1 MMIPHRPGVHPG
13 KDGPLGASY
22 DLGPSVGGAYDSEYE
37 DVTRLGRLG
46 KSEPVSSPRATA
58 MLSHAV
64 LVYGASPDIVDL
76 PCLISTLP
84 CQQGGYPVWSWQRT
98 DRTRTSTSA
107 HREVWTKL
115 RGQIPD
121 GLELDHLCVVRA
133 CIRPSHHEAVT
144 PQQNICR
151 ARSASHRTRLAEW
164 ETGGQLSLLS
174 EGEQ

>member
-64 LVYGASPDIVDL
+64 LVYGASPDIDWDQWNG
-76 PCLISTLP
+76 P
-84 CQQGGYPVWSWQRT
+84 
-98 DRTRTSTSA
+98 
-107 HREVWTKL
+107 
-115 RGQIPD
+115 
-121 GLELDHLCVVRA
+121 
-133 CIRPSHHEAVT
+133 EAKHNR
-144 PQQNICR
+144 QKEQNR
-151 ARSASHRTRLAEW
+151 ARTHEKMTS
-164 ETGGQLSLLS
+164 GGIA
-174 EGEQ
+174 